1 MITRG
6 VMYTIMERLIYKD
19 DYVTVKVLYDKSV
32 EHMLEFRLRSV
43 TDVGGYVLLEATHTI
58 PDSPATY
65 VQNDIINTY
74 YFRDYTEFRCDF
86 GWKKIKIAT
95 ETVGIEYK
103 LWCKY
108 TSKMLVSPDSHTYC
122 IDSSGLVLQIEFSSS
137 RNNKIIHSLPQYNLT
152 YISSRISNIGDL
164 I

>member
-19 DYVTVKVLYDKSV
+19 DYVAVKVLFDKSV
-32 EHMLEFRLRSV
+32 ERMLTFRHRSI
-43 TDVGGYVLLEATHTI
+43 TDIGGYILLETSHTI

-74 YFRDYTEFRCDF
+74 YFRDYTEFRRYF
-86 GWKKIKIAT
+86 RWYKIRIPDRY
-95 ETVGIEYK
+95 IDYR
-103 LWCKY
+103 LWCKDM
-108 TSKMLVSPDSHTYC
+108 TRMLVSPDLNTYC
-122 IDSSGLVLQIEFSSS
+122 VAGNGLVLHIEFSSS
-137 RNNKIIHSLPQYNLT
+137 RNSGIVHNLPQHTLT
-152 YISSRISNIGDL
+152 YTSSHISNLGDL